1 MSGESGPPLPAPFLP
16 HPGTPA
22 VPWRTWEQKFEL
34 YLLART
40 GVTPMPAEQRRALLC
55 AIGDEAY
62 RVFDSLPPVVKRD
75 AEDDY
80 TATLRQLREF
90 YTPRQNVI
98 VERFKFR
105 QRGQAPTES
114 TAAFVAALRGLAR
127 SCRYGAMESD
137 LIRDV
142 IVEKTPHQRLRER
155 FLQDQDLTLE
165 KVLNLAKSY
174 ENAQREAAVI
184 APAGPAAAAP
194 ATTVAKVTNTKRQ
207 GQRNKPAQSASD
219 HCTNCGR
226 TDHQPRDAACPAR
239 RVVCN
244 ACGMKGHFASW
255 CRGGRG
261 GRGGSSA
268 ATAQP
273 ARRGQKP
280 AVKELHVLACSDTTS
295 PARLTCTLQV
305 TALAPQLG
313 MYPCRLTQAPP
324 VRCSASAVPSSCSAV
339 WPTSRPVPACSASAN
354 SPYQWR
360 ERCLQ
365 LSPTTARKQQFP
377 STWWTPHGRRPSWG
391 WTC

>member
-1 MSGESGPPLPAPFLP
+1 MLRAFSPEYRRDKRSRAAMSGESGPPLPAPFLP

-40 GVTPMPAEQRRALLC
+40 GVTPMPAEQRRAL
-55 AIGDEAY
+55 
-62 RVFDSLPPVVKRD
+62 SLPPVVKRD

-114 TAAFVAALRGLAR
+114 TAAFVTALRGLAR

-142 IVEKTPHQRLRER
+142 VVEKTPHQRLRER

-165 KVLNLAKSY
+165 KVLNLAESY

-207 GQRNKPAQSASD
+207 GPRNKPAQSASD

-261 GRGGSSA
+261 GSSA

-295 PARLTCTLQV
+295 SARLTCTLQV
-305 TALAPQLG
+305 TAGSTTRDVPLQVDTGA
-313 MYPCRLTQAPP
+313 T
-324 VRCSASAVPSSCSAV
+324 CSLLSLSRAKQMFSGVAYQPSSARLFGFGQQPLPVEGTLSATV
-339 WPTSRPVPACSASAN
+339 HR
-354 SPYQWR
+354 
-360 ERCLQ
+360 
-365 LSPTTARKQQFP
+365 F
-377 STWWTPHGRRPSWG
+377 
-391 WTC
+391 